1 MMSLIKMKELKGE
14 INKKGVLMK
23 TLVDHQNATVR
34 NLILKIDQVIPPH
47 EVPVDVFFYIISG
60 KGSIQIGNTKMDVE
74 EQDIIVCPPNTPMSV
89 FADKGEELSFLNVKT
104 PKLQ

>member
-1 MMSLIKMKELKGE
+1 MNVIKMKELKGE
-14 INKKGVLMK
+14 INRKGILMK

-34 NLILKIDQVIPPH
+34 NLILNTDQVIPPH

-60 KGSIQIGNTKMDVE
+60 KGSLKIGDTKMDVE

-89 FADKGEELSFLNVKT
+89 YADKGEKLSFLNVKT